1 MSPAAWPIHLGY
13 ALLGLY
19 YALAG
24 ALHFRHFASLS
35 AALAARGIPL
45 PRATLALGSVFQLL
59 AGAMLAVQW
68 QPRFA
73 ALGLA
78 AFTVLASLLMLD
90 VWRAS
95 GAAREAALRAWQA
108 NLALTGALL
117 VIAGH

>member
-1 MSPAAWPIHLGY
+1 MPFPSWPIHLGY

-24 ALHFRHFASLS
+24 ALHFKHFAALS
-35 AALAARGIPL
+35 SALAARRVPL
-45 PRATLALGSVFQLL
+45 PHATLAVASVFQLI
-59 AGAMLAVQW
+59 AGLMLAAQVQM
-68 QPRFA
+68 RFA

-90 VWRAS
+90 VRRTS
-95 GAAREAALRAWQA
+95 GGAREAALRAWQA

>member
-1 MSPAAWPIHLGY
+1 MPFPSWPIHLGY

-24 ALHFRHFASLS
+24 ALHFKHFAPLSCALS
-35 AALAARGIPL
+35 ARRVPL
-45 PRATLALGSVFQLL
+45 PRATLAIGSVFQLV
-59 AGAMLAVQW
+59 AGVMLAVQV
-68 QPRFA
+68 QTRFA

-90 VWRAS
+90 FRRAS
-95 GAAREAALRAWQA
+95 GGAREAALRTWQA